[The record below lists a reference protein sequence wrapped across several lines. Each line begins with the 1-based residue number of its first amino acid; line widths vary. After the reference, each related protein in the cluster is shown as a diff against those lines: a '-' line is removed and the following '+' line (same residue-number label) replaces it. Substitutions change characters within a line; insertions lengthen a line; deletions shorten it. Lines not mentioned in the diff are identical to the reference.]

1 MQVNSS
7 STSLLNQGLQGMQKS
22 QQEMLR
28 SANDIARANIDPA
41 TQSPGAD
48 PASGAGQTQQNNQ
61 KVEASQDVIE
71 PLINLKRQEQLFN
84 ASAQIVKTADQTLG
98 SLLDV
103 KA

>member
-1 MQVNSS
+1 
-7 STSLLNQGLQGMQKS
+7 MQKS
-22 QQEMLR
+22 QQEMHR
-28 SANDIARANIDPA
+28 SANDIARVNIDPA
-41 TQSPGAD
+41 AQSPGAD
-48 PASGAGQTQQNNQ
+48 PTTGAGQTQSSNQ